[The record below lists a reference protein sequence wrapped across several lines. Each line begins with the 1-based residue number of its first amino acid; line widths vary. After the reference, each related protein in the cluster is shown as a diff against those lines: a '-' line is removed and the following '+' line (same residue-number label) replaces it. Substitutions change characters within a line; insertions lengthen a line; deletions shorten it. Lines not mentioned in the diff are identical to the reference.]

1 MSERLCHT
9 VTQQCSNHMLS
20 SSPYTGFIKFST
32 FLVEK
37 VARWKE
43 MAAQSQC
50 NVVGGHLSLIHI

>member
-37 VARWKE
+37 VARWTE

-50 NVVGGHLSLIHI
+50 NVVGGH